1 MLVLIF
7 NLGEERYGL
16 EARQV
21 VEIVPLIQLRTIPK
35 TPDYISGVFQYRGRM
50 VPVVDLQRL
59 VRQQSCVPRLSTR
72 LILVNYPESPEAGM
86 ASNILGL
93 MAEKVTE
100 AVTLKDESFQSSNLV
115 VGEAPY
121 LGRIATD
128 THGMIQMLKLKRI
141 LPKALHESLFLSN
154 PA

>member
-1 MLVLIF
+1 
-7 NLGEERYGL
+7 
-16 EARQV
+16 
-21 VEIVPLIQLRTIPK
+21 
-35 TPDYISGVFQYRGRM
+35 
-50 VPVVDLQRL
+50 
-59 VRQQSCVPRLSTR
+59 
-72 LILVNYPESPEAGM
+72 
-86 ASNILGL
+86 

-100 AVTLKDESFQSSNLV
+100 AVTLKDEDFQSSNLV

-128 THGMIQMLKLKRI
+128 THGMIQMLRLKRI